1 MMPYMDRVGV
11 SRKIEDEEQE
21 VDDSGGAD
29 VEESDQLWSSSN
41 NDILGCPKCTRKL
54 KVPFDRRPAKARC
67 PACETIFE
75 ARAE

>member
-1 MMPYMDRVGV
+1 VA
-11 SRKIEDEEQE
+11 KEEITHEQPAAINDSNE
-21 VDDSGGAD
+21 V
-29 VEESDQLWSSSN
+29 LWSSSD

-54 KVPFDRRPAKARC
+54 KVPLDRRPAKARC

>member
-1 MMPYMDRVGV
+1 MA
-11 SRKIEDEEQE
+11 KEDFSQE
-21 VDDSGGAD
+21 KSEDDNRNE
-29 VEESDQLWSSSN
+29 VLWSSSD
-41 NDILGCPKCTRKL
+41 NDILGCPKCARKL